1 MAVNVVRDVGKMY
14 DAPEDAATRLEWAKD
29 FDPQK
34 RIALPE
40 DAAAVVAY
48 LASDDAS
55 AMTGQALNLAT
66 KIV

>member
-1 MAVNVVRDVGKMY
+1 MGQG
-14 DAPEDAATRLEWAKD
+14 

-34 RIALPE
+34 RVAVPE

-48 LASDDAS
+48 LASDDAG